1 MKLSKAIKKIQKS
14 LATDPDYRNSWK
26 ANIAMSFKDVYK
38 RQRKQN
44 KKKYLNSQDIHE
56 IANKAAVEFL
66 AILCIQSPK
75 NK

>member
-14 LATDPDYRNSWK
+14 LATDPDYRNAWK

-44 KKKYLNSQDIHE
+44 KKKYLNSGDIHE
-56 IANKAAVEFL
+56 IANKAAIEFL
-66 AILCIQSPK
+66 AILCIKSPK
-75 NK
+75 TK